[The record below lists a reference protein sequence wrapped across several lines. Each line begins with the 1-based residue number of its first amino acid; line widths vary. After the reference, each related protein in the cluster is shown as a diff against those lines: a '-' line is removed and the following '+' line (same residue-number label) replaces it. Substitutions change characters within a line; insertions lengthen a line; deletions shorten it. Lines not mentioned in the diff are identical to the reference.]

1 MDDIRRQRTELEN
14 HLIDELIS
22 GRLTRREFVRRGT
35 VMGMS
40 IPLLGAIVAACGGAN
55 STGSSAA
62 SGGSSGSASVKPGG
76 TVRAAIVVP
85 TGAINPVTV
94 GDQGGLCM
102 LGQVGEF
109 LCVANPN
116 TLELEPVLADSWTAN
131 SDSSEWTFKLK
142 SGVTFHDGSPLV
154 ADDVVYTMDLL
165 SDSKGTSQALS
176 VFLGVLNKGGTTAVD
191 DHTVKF
197 TLEAANGN
205 FPYLVSRD
213 NYNAIIIKAGSDPK
227 DFEKTFP
234 GTGPFKLDKYTPKVG
249 ASFVRNDDYWGTR
262 PTRTGSSSRSTTTRA
277 RRSSPSRASR
287 STSSARSP
295 SPAAGRSS
303 TTAATSSS
311 TSRRPRTARCTCG
324 TTRSPSPT
332 SAFARRSRCRS
343 TGRRSSSSCSRARR
357 RWATT
362 ARLRASI
369 RRPTPPCRSARRTS
383 TRRSSCSRTSRS
395 RTRPVKMNTEKA
407 FEIPDYAVLIQN
419 SAKAIGFTID
429 ILQQSADAVLRR
441 LHLRR
446 IAVAGL
452 DDGHHGL
459 RPPQRAQ
466 RDPGC
471 AAAVRRHVELGALQE
486 HDLRQPG
493 QAVQRGVRRPE
504 PAGRSPSRSR
514 SCCWTRRR

>member
-55 STGSSAA
+55 STGGSSAA

-176 VFLGVLNKGGTTAVD
+176 VFRGVLDKGGTTAVD
-191 DHTVKF
+191 DQHGQVHPRGAQRQ
-197 TLEAANGN
+197 L
-205 FPYLVSRD
+205 PVSRL
-213 NYNAIIIKAGSDPK
+213 ARQLQRHHHQGGHATPRTSRRRSRAPARSSS
-227 DFEKTFP
+227 TSTP
-234 GTGPFKLDKYTPKVG
+234 PRWAPRSSATTTTG
-249 ASFVRNDDYWGTR
+249 ARR
-262 PTRTGSSSRSTTTRA
+262 PTRTASSSRSTTTKA

-303 TTAATSSS
+303 TTRSYVILDIPS
-311 TSRRPRTARCTCG
+311 TAHRQVHMRNDKEPFTDKRVRQAIALSLDRPAIIQQLFEG
-324 TTRSPSPT
+324 KAKVGNDSP
-332 SAFARRSRCRS
+332 FASVFPS
-343 TGRRSSSSCSRARR
+343 TDPS
-357 RWATT
+357 
-362 ARLRASI
+362 
-369 RRPTPPCRSARRTS
+369 
-383 TRRSSCSRTSRS
+383 
-395 RTRPVKMNTEKA
+395 V
-407 FEIPDYAVLIQN
+407 
-419 SAKAIGFTID
+419 
-429 ILQQSADAVLRR
+429 
-441 LHLRR
+441 
-446 IAVAGL
+446 
-452 DDGHHGL
+452 
-459 RPPQRAQ
+459 PQRDA
-466 RDPGC
+466 
-471 AAAVRRHVELGALQE
+471 E
-486 HDLRQPG
+486 HRPG
-493 QAVQRGVRRPE
+493 QAAALGRRALE
-504 PAGRSPSRSR
+504 PVASR
-514 SCCWTRRR
+514 

>member
-249 ASFVRNDDYWGTR
+249 ASFVRNDDYWGTKANPDR
-262 PTRTGSSSRSTTTRA
+262 IEFTFYDDEGPQILALQGKQVDVVGQISVSGGRA
-277 RRSSPSRASR
+277 ILNDPQLRHPRHPVDRAPPGAHAER
-287 STSSARSP
+287 QGALHRQARSP
-295 SPAAGRSS
+295 GDRAVARPAGDHPAAVRGQGEGRQRQPVCERLSVD
-303 TTAATSSS
+303 
-311 TSRRPRTARCTCG
+311 RP
-324 TTRSPSPT
+324 
-332 SAFARRSRCRS
+332 
-343 TGRRSSSSCSRARR
+343 
-357 RWATT
+357 
-362 ARLRASI
+362 LRAAA
-369 RRPTPPCRSARRTS
+369 RRRTS
-383 TRRSSCSRTSRS
+383 TRRSSCSRTSHS
-395 RTRPVKMNTEKA
+395 RTRP
-407 FEIPDYAVLIQN
+407 
-419 SAKAIGFTID
+419 
-429 ILQQSADAVLRR
+429 
-441 LHLRR
+441 
-446 IAVAGL
+446 
-452 DDGHHGL
+452 
-459 RPPQRAQ
+459 
-466 RDPGC
+466 
-471 AAAVRRHVELGALQE
+471 
-486 HDLRQPG
+486 
-493 QAVQRGVRRPE
+493 
-504 PAGRSPSRSR
+504 SR
-514 SCCWTRRR
+514 